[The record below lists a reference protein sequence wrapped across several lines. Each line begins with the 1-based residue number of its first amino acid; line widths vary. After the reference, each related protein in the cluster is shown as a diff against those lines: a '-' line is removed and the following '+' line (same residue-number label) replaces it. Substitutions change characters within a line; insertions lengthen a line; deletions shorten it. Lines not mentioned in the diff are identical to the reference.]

1 MIFKIIYKMK
11 RIAYVMLSSLLM
23 VVMAGCG
30 AHEENSHEHHAG
42 EHGEEAEKEGVE
54 HHDGEVEIEDEQAE
68 ALGIKVEVVDAVDF
82 AAHVKASGEVVYN
95 PSNQGVISAPMA
107 GRISYD
113 RGVSAG
119 VKVDRGARIGVIS
132 TAGMAGGDQLQAAR
146 IDYEAAKKE
155 VERLE
160 PLRREGIV
168 TVGEYNQA
176 VANLERAKNNLR
188 GGAGSVVTSPISGV
202 ISNLAVGEGGYVNA
216 GDVVG
221 MIIGEGGMTL
231 RVDVPVGDSHNLA
244 SAETVKVKFA
254 HLAEVVEAKAMPGK
268 GKASTAPGYVSMYYQ
283 LPEMEYVVAGSF
295 AEVYLPTNT
304 VERVVAVPRSAITEM
319 MGRKMVYVK
328 EKDSDHYRRV
338 AVTQGGTDGEMVVVT
353 GLQEGE
359 MVVTEGVTFVRL
371 AENAG
376 AVPQGH
382 SHNH

>member
-1 MIFKIIYKMK
+1 
-11 RIAYVMLSSLLM
+11 MLSSLLM

-30 AHEENSHEHHAG
+30 AHEGHGHEQHGH
-42 EHGEEAEKEGVE
+42 EHGEGADKESEG
-54 HHDGEVEIEDEQAE
+54 HHDGEIEIEDAQAE
-68 ALGIKVEVVDAVDF
+68 ALGIKVEKVCAVDF
-82 AAHVKASGEVVYN
+82 AAQVKASGEVVYN

-119 VKVDRGARIGVIS
+119 VKVGRGERIGVIS

-176 VANLERAKNNLR
+176 LAALERAKNNLR

-231 RVDVPVGDSHNLA
+231 RVDVAVGDSYNLA

-268 GKASTAPGYVSMYYQ
+268 GKASTTPGYVSMYYQ
-283 LPEMEYVVAGSF
+283 LPEMGNVVAGSF

-353 GLQEGE
+353 GLHEGE
-359 MVVTEGVTFVRL
+359 LVVTEGVTFVRL